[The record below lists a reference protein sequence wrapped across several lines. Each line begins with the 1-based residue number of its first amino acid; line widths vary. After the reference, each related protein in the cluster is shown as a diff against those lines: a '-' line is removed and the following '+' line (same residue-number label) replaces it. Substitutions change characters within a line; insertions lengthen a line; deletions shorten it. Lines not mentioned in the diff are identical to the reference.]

1 MAAQSTLRGDDSGQ
15 GSGRGPSSRGK
26 WRFYATSLTI
36 RNIVILG
43 VVVIGLAFLGAS
55 HLANRSSYRI
65 ARASD
70 DGKVFLPIAM
80 ARLVGRPSVT
90 PFVTLTSSPG
100 PSSTPTQTR
109 PTSTAGPSSTPTQ
122 TLTPSVTRT
131 STPILS
137 KTPTPTASSTRTLSP
152 TRTPTPTLN
161 PVQQRFGVNYLTA
174 YGSLTEYPLQS
185 LPFGWY
191 SDYSFRM
198 WPQESQGREYVQMI
212 PVDSRWYS
220 LDWDYVRAT
229 AQNNPGALWLIGN
242 EPECTYQANLTPDVY
257 AQRYYKAYT
266 EIKSADPMARV
277 AVGGVVQPT
286 PLRLQWLDM
295 VRGRYQSRY
304 QTPIPVDVWNI
315 HNMILMEREGGY
327 GAGIPVGID
336 AELGKYYPW
345 QENTNMDYFKA
356 HIVAMRQWMQERGYR
371 DKPLIISE
379 YGVLYPCSYW
389 DPIAPPSCVDRI
401 NTFMD
406 ATFEYMLTATDDT
419 TGYPADGNRLVQRWS
434 WFSLNCPTYEQEP
447 GVGFEGNL
455 CDPYSSPKQLT
466 LYGEHFQ
473 STVNRLIGLGGA
485 AKEP

>member
-1 MAAQSTLRGDDSGQ
+1 M
-15 GSGRGPSSRGK
+15 
-26 WRFYATSLTI
+26 
-36 RNIVILG
+36 
-43 VVVIGLAFLGAS
+43 
-55 HLANRSSYRI
+55 
-65 ARASD
+65 
-70 DGKVFLPIAM
+70 
-80 ARLVGRPSVT
+80 
-90 PFVTLTSSPG
+90 
-100 PSSTPTQTR
+100 
-109 PTSTAGPSSTPTQ
+109 
-122 TLTPSVTRT
+122 
-131 STPILS
+131 
-137 KTPTPTASSTRTLSP
+137 
-152 TRTPTPTLN
+152 
-161 PVQQRFGVNYLTA
+161 A

-220 LDWDYVRAT
+220 LDWSYVRAT

-242 EPECTYQANLTPDVY
+242 EPECTYQANLTPDAY

-277 AVGGVVQPT
+277 AIGGVVQPT

-315 HNMILMEREGGY
+315 HNMILMERKDGY
-327 GAGIPVGID
+327 GAGIPVGIE

-356 HIVAMRQWMQERGYR
+356 HIVDMRKWMEARGYR

-389 DPIAPPSCVDRI
+389 DTVAPPSCVDRI

-466 LYGEHFQ
+466 PYGEHFQ
-473 STVNRLIGLGGA
+473 ITVNRLMGLGGA